1 MYLPVLYTQLIYII
15 SLYYVFIFLPHPVWQ
30 RCNKYDRNRPIIAT
44 ACTVQ
49 YSNSGDAEMTSC
61 YPLPPPNGSPR
72 RFRTAC
78 VHFSSV
84 YIECR
89 FARNP
94 FWSSQRNNGDGG
106 GCCSL
111 RLRLLM
117 KMLYIVSVDS
127 DCCCCVD
134 CYKHST
140 LTATSHQHC
149 TFLPTLVSLLYS
161 SSSSIMTA
169 LFLTLRALLLLLL
182 SPCAAAA
189 FSPSAP
195 QSSSS
200 SSSLTTFAANTQPSS
215 SSSSSSALA
224 AYAVAAAPFS
234 AASGISFPRNNNN
247 FNKNN
252 NHNSNN
258 WVDSRR
264 RDNASSSSSSSKQHK
279 QQSTPPTLYHL
290 LGATGSESR
299 DELQQLYR
307 NCVRRCHP
315 DATRTTTTGSA
326 INVDEFS
333 QLTHAWKILSH
344 PKQRS
349 IYDRT
354 LLAEQV
360 TLQACEYMEQM
371 MHVAAKTMVVMV
383 ETLQDVV
390 EQQQQQQPWE
400 EPAVVQEWKTSLWRR
415 QAQPQQAQQ
424 QPWKHWQQRATMWMQ
439 TNLTSK
445 QTITTT
451 PKEKKQQPQQTHQQ
465 QPQQPPA
472 FVYTRRDEVA
482 KAFFVTTATA

>member
-1 MYLPVLYTQLIYII
+1 
-15 SLYYVFIFLPHPVWQ
+15 
-30 RCNKYDRNRPIIAT
+30 
-44 ACTVQ
+44 
-49 YSNSGDAEMTSC
+49 
-61 YPLPPPNGSPR
+61 
-72 RFRTAC
+72 
-78 VHFSSV
+78 
-84 YIECR
+84 
-89 FARNP
+89 
-94 FWSSQRNNGDGG
+94 
-106 GCCSL
+106 
-111 RLRLLM
+111 
-117 KMLYIVSVDS
+117 
-127 DCCCCVD
+127 
-134 CYKHST
+134 
-140 LTATSHQHC
+140 
-149 TFLPTLVSLLYS
+149 
-161 SSSSIMTA
+161 
-169 LFLTLRALLLLLL
+169 
-182 SPCAAAA
+182 
-189 FSPSAP
+189 
-195 QSSSS
+195 
-200 SSSLTTFAANTQPSS
+200 
-215 SSSSSSALA
+215 
-224 AYAVAAAPFS
+224 
-234 AASGISFPRNNNN
+234 
-247 FNKNN
+247 
-252 NHNSNN
+252 
-258 WVDSRR
+258 
-264 RDNASSSSSSSKQHK
+264 
-279 QQSTPPTLYHL
+279 

-400 EPAVVQEWKTSLWRR
+400 EPAVVQEWKTLLWRR
-415 QAQPQQAQQ
+415 QEKQQQQAQQ
-424 QPWKHWQQRATMWMQ
+424 QQPWKQWQQRATMWMQ